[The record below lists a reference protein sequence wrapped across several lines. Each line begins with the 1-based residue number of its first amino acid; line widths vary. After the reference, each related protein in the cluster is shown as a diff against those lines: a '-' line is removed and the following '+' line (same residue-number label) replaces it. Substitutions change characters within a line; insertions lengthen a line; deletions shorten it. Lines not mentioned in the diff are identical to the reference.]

1 VKRRLVES
9 PVLAALVGAFCIA
22 FSGILFR
29 LAHVSP
35 STGAFFRCLWAVPVL
50 WWLARREDARYG
62 PRSRRARLLAAGAGA
77 FFAVDLVA
85 WHHAV
90 EEVGAGLAT
99 VLGNLQVVLVAPI
112 AWLLLKERPRARTL
126 AAIPIALG
134 GVVLISGAIGS
145 GAYGRNPGL
154 GVLYGIV
161 TALSYTGFL
170 LMLRRGSADLRRV
183 AGPLA
188 DATIVAGIG
197 SALFGFA
204 FGELDLTP
212 SLQAQGWLV
221 LLALSS
227 QALGWLV
234 IAVSL
239 PRLPA
244 ALTSVLLTLQP
255 VLSVL
260 FAAAILGESPSALQ
274 LLGVAGV
281 LAGLLVASAGRRE
294 AAPAAGHIGTESA
307 QSAS

>member
-1 VKRRLVES
+1 
-9 PVLAALVGAFCIA
+9 VLAALVGAFCIA

-35 STGAFFRCLWAVPVL
+35 STGAFFRCLWALPPL
-50 WWLARREDARYG
+50 WWLARREDSRYG
-62 PRSRRARLLAAGAGA
+62 PRSGRARLYAALAGA

-85 WHHAV
+85 WHHGV

-99 VLGNLQVVLVAPI
+99 VLGNLQVVLVGPI
-112 AWLLLKERPRARTL
+112 AWLLLRERLRGRTL

-134 GVVLISGAIGS
+134 GVVLISGVVGS
-145 GAYGRNPGL
+145 DAYGRNPGL
-154 GVLYGIV
+154 GVVYGIV

-170 LMLRRGSADLRRV
+170 LTLRHGSSDLRRV
-183 AGPLA
+183 AGPLT
-188 DATIVAGIG
+188 DATAVSAVGA
-197 SALFGFA
+197 ALFGVA

-212 SLQAQGWLV
+212 SLRAQGWLV

-260 FAAAILGESPSALQ
+260 FAAAILSEAPSVLQ
-274 LLGVAGV
+274 LLGVAAV
-281 LAGLLVASAGRRE
+281 LASLLLVSSGRR
-294 AAPAAGHIGTESA
+294 ARSPAGAQLGAEPA